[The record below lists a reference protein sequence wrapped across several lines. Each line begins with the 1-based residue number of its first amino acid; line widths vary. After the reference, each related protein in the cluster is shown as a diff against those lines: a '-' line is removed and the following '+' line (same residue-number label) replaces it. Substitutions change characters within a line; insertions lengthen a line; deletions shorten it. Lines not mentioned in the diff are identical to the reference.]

1 MAKRNELPMKI
12 ALVSCDELPG
22 WEIDDQPLINALEAR
37 GATVHRPSWTSDV
50 DWNQFDLSVI
60 RTTWD
65 YHSRKD
71 TFVAWCKTVPRL
83 FNDASIVEWN
93 THKSYLRKLEQHGV
107 AIAPTVWIEAGKKV
121 CIQKSMQTLGVTKG
135 FIKPQVGACASDTL
149 RFTEEEYQKAQRFL
163 ESNSH
168 QDMMVQPYLVAVETE
183 GELSAIFIGDQFTHG
198 VQKIPVPGDYRVQDD
213 FGASDVPFEF
223 SSDEIQ
229 MMKQVLRFVPNH
241 EALLYSRF
249 DYLRDAN
256 GDLLLNELELVEP
269 SLFFRHCT
277 YSAILLADAILKRA
291 MMS

>member
-1 MAKRNELPMKI
+1 MAKRNELHMKI
-12 ALVSCDELPG
+12 SLVSCDELPG

-50 DWNQFDLSVI
+50 DWNQFDLTVI

-65 YHSRKD
+65 YHTRKD

-93 THKSYLRKLEQHGV
+93 THKSYLRELEQHGV

-121 CIQKSMQTLGVTKG
+121 CIQKSMRTLGITRG

-168 QDMMVQPYLVAVETE
+168 QDMMIQPYLEAVETE

-213 FGASDVPFEF
+213 FGASDVPFKF

-249 DYLRDAN
+249 DYLRNAN

-269 SLFFRHCT
+269 SLFFRHSS
-277 YSAILLADAILKRA
+277 YSAVLLADAILKRA